1 MVASLCIELGSMF
14 IFVSVVFIILKGVIV
29 QMNLMTK
36 HTKRLNLFICPE
48 TYDVLQ
54 QVAIQEGRK
63 TGSLARHLLNSWAE
77 RRNHRVKN
85 RGDKK

>member
-1 MVASLCIELGSMF
+1 LLTKNKYIVKTSF
-14 IFVSVVFIILKGVIV
+14 HYLKWGVIIR
-29 QMNLMTK
+29 MNLMTK

-48 TYDVLQ
+48 TYDQLQ

-63 TGSLARHLLNSWAE
+63 TGSLARHLLNRWAKNRE
-77 RRNHRVKN
+77 NREQN